1 MPAMNGLCAGRS
13 CVVTGA
19 GRGIGREH
27 ALSLARQGASVVV
40 DDVDGDEAERVA
52 RELRELGAQAR
63 ASTEDASTWDGAE
76 RLVQTAIDAFGDLH
90 ALVCNAGIL
99 RDRTVVN
106 MTEREWDEVIR
117 VHLKGTFAPTHFA
130 AEHWRAQAKAG
141 RPVDGRVVC
150 TSSVSGV
157 FGNPGQANYGAAK
170 AGIAAFARIAAIE
183 LARYGVTVN
192 ALCPNAL
199 TRMTEGT
206 VLPERPTEEEQ
217 ERWHPRWN
225 APVVTWL
232 ASAESRA
239 VTGRVFE
246 ARGDYLGVLEGWTR
260 GPRGEAIEDP
270 REVGAVV
277 SALLDEARTPS
288 GIDGVPGS
296 PPQPPP
302 LPEVARGA

>member
-1 MPAMNGLCAGRS
+1 
-13 CVVTGA
+13 VTGA

-27 ALSLARQGASVVV
+27 ALSLGRQGASVVV

-52 RELRELGAQAR
+52 RELRDLGAQAR
-63 ASTEDASTWDGAE
+63 ASTLDASTWDGAE
-76 RLVQTAIDAFGDLH
+76 RLVRTAIDAFGDLH
-90 ALVCNAGIL
+90 VLVCNAGIL

-106 MTEREWDEVIR
+106 MTEGEWDDVVR

-141 RPVDGRVVC
+141 ERVDARVIC
-150 TSSVSGV
+150 TSSISGV
-157 FGNPGQANYGAAK
+157 FGNVGQANYGAAK
-170 AGIAAFARIAAIE
+170 AGIAAFARIAAVE

-206 VLPERPTEEEQ
+206 ILPDDPTEEQQ

-246 ARGDYLGVLEGWTR
+246 ARGDYLGVLEGWVR
-260 GPRGEAIEDP
+260 GPRSEAVEDP
-270 REVGAVV
+270 REVGPVV
-277 SALLDEARTPS
+277 AALLEEARVPS
-288 GIDGVPGS
+288 GMDGLPGS

-302 LPEVARGA
+302 LPELVGGP